1 MKITYRAVGKDGK
14 VLRGTIEAKDVREA
28 VSYLHSKQLTPIDVT
43 PQKNNLEL
51 AKLLPFVKK
60 THSADLVFFTRQLSS
75 MITSGLT
82 LMQALNI
89 LRQQTKNEAMSK
101 IIEQIVTE
109 IEDGNSFSSA
119 LSKHPD
125 VFSSIYVSLIKAAET
140 SGVLDKVLLRLA
152 ETLEKQ
158 EKLKSTIKG
167 ALMYPI
173 IVILGMVAV
182 MTLMMIVVIPQLSVL
197 FESLN
202 VELPLTTQIV
212 IGMSKFMISFWPVII
227 VFVILSMFVFRQLRK
242 TESGKLILDQLVL
255 KLPIFGNLISQTILA
270 QFTRTLALLIGTGN
284 LVVDSLNQSA
294 NVAGNVV
301 YKDAIMNV
309 ARRVEKGISIGDS
322 MAAYPLF
329 PPLLVQLVKIGE
341 QTGKLDDSFLRS
353 SEYFEGEVDQM
364 VKTLTT
370 AMEPLIMVFLG
381 LGVGFLIMSII
392 MPIYSITSAIQ

>member
-1 MKITYRAVGKDGK
+1 MKITYKAVGKDGK
-14 VLRGTIEAKDVREA
+14 VLHGTIEAKDVSEA

-60 THSADLVFFTRQLSS
+60 THSSDLVFFTRQLSS

-89 LRQQTKNEAMSK
+89 LRQQTKNEAMAK

-294 NVAGNVV
+294 NVAGNVI
-301 YKDAIMNV
+301 YRDAIINV
-309 ARRVEKGISIGDS
+309 AKRVEKGISIGDS
-322 MAAYPLF
+322 MSAYPLF

>member
-1 MKITYRAVGKDGK
+1 MKITYKAVGKDGK

>member
-1 MKITYRAVGKDGK
+1 MKINYRAVGKDGK
-14 VLRGTIEAKDVREA
+14 VLHGTIEAKDVREA
-28 VSYLHSKQLTPIDVT
+28 VSYLRSKQLTPVDVT

-51 AKLLPFVKK
+51 AKLLSFGKK
-60 THSADLVFFTRQLSS
+60 TSSSDLVFFTRQLSS

-89 LRQQTKNEAMSK
+89 LRQQTKNEAMAK

-109 IEDGNSFSSA
+109 IEDGNSFSTA
-119 LSKHPD
+119 LAKHPD

-173 IVILGMVAV
+173 IVVIGMVAV
-182 MTLMMIVVIPQLSVL
+182 MMVMMIVVIPQLSVL
-197 FESLN
+197 FESMN

-212 IGMSKFMISFWPVII
+212 IGMSKFMVNFWPLII
-227 VFVILSMFVFRQLRK
+227 VFVILFMFIFKQWNK
-242 TESGKLILDQLVL
+242 SESGKLIIDSLSL
-255 KLPIFGNLISQTILA
+255 KLPVFGTIINQTILA
-270 QFTRTLALLIGTGN
+270 ELCRTLGLLIGTGN

-294 NVAGNVV
+294 NVAGNIV
-301 YKDAIMNV
+301 YKNAVLNV
-309 ARRVEKGISIGDS
+309 AKRVEKGISIGDS
-322 MAAYPLF
+322 MSAYPLF

-341 QTGKLDDSFLRS
+341 QTGKLDDAFTRS
-353 SEYFEGEVDQM
+353 SDYFEGEVDQL
-364 VKTLTT
+364 VKTMTT
-370 AMEPLIMVFLG
+370 AMEPIIMVFLG
-381 LGVGFLIMSII
+381 LGVGFLIISII